1 MRTPEPGVPTPFLK
15 LQKQA
20 SPSIIISS
28 QDRCR
33 SGLSGTPGKRVLVKA
48 NRGFESLPVRTN
60 VRTGFPTSQRGWT
73 DGAGV
78 GLRGPIARARKRTS
92 PSPRRGSRK
101 GFGERGN
108 QSRPQLTLA
117 KRGSIPPSLFPHL
130 APGHPPLA
138 QVIYA
143 SGWIDTRAPRRLSP
157 SAFLPLHLNL
167 HLHLKPDNLK
177 V

>member
-157 SAFLPLHLNL
+157 SAFRFFTPSS
-167 HLHLKPDNLK
+167 
-177 V
+177 